1 MVLSASAD
9 MMLASWDADT
19 GGRIRRYL
27 GHEDVINA
35 FDIAKRGPE
44 VMVSASDDGTVGV
57 NHAHFSNSCY
67 GTDSLIRSGI
77 RGKRN
82 VSII

>member
-19 GGRIRRYL
+19 GGRIRRYQ

-57 NHAHFSNSCY
+57 NHSHFPNPCS
-67 GTDSLIRSGI
+67 GTDNFEGM
-77 RGKRN
+77 GPAAKRMC
-82 VSII
+82 